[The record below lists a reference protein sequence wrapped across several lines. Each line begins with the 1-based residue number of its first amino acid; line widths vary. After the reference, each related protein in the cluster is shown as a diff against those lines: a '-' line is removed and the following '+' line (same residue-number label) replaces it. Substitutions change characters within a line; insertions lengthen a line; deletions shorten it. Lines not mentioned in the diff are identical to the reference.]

1 MGPIPGRSS
10 ARGGPGWPGHGGR
23 RAAGGGERGSGA
35 AKLVGGPDLGEK
47 EKGAP
52 RALVPTSVRAVVEWE
67 GELRGGRCSGRRRWW
82 VVVLGGREGGRGA
95 EGRCWGVFY
104 RRARSVER
112 RGVCRGRWGGWRAVR
127 AE

>member
-47 EKGAP
+47 GKGTSG
-52 RALVPTSVRAVVEWE
+52 ALLPTLVWAGVQRG
-67 GELRGGRCSGRRRWW
+67 GELRGGRHLGAAAMVGGVVGSSG
-82 VVVLGGREGGRGA
+82 GGLERQ
-95 EGRCWGVFY
+95 W
-104 RRARSVER
+104 RS
-112 RGVCRGRWGGWRAVR
+112 WR
-127 AE
+127 